1 MDGYENNQ
9 LEVWKAR
16 IILQKKNIN
25 GMNNLRLKIVEERI
39 RKLEDRTEKFTQNK
53 AYRNKEV
60 SYVFKHKISDT
71 KHE

>member
-53 AYRNKEV
+53 AYRNKGV